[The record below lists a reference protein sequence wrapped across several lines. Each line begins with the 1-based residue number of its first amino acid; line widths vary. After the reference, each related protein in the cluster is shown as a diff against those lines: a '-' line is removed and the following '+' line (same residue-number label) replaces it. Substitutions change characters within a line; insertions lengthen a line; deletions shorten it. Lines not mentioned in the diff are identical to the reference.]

1 MALDPG
7 TKQRLQAS
15 HAYPAVTPGQ
25 VTFRHLDAF
34 LRDMEEKASAG
45 QNKPNPIEGKI
56 SNANGTAQTVIVG
69 AGTLYR
75 CRVINSDND
84 PVIVLLSDAGNNI
97 IIGVVYSTG
106 ASATGPGGSTVSGMG
121 EADFNG
127 LLDGVGVPF
136 GTDLR
141 VRAFKA
147 SDGTTGADNGCTVY
161 PLYGTAL

>member
-7 TKQRLQAS
+7 TKQRLEAQR
-15 HAYPAVTPGQ
+15 AYPSVNPGQ
-25 VTFRHLDAF
+25 ISFRHLEAC
-34 LRDMEEKASAG
+34 LRDLEEKMNAG
-45 QNKPNPIEGKI
+45 QSKPNPVEGKI
-56 SNANGTAQTVIVG
+56 SNANDTAQTLVVG

-75 CRVINSDND
+75 CRVNNSDNEA
-84 PVIVLLSDAGNNI
+84 VIVLLSDAGNDI
-97 IIGVVYSTG
+97 IIGAVYCPGT
-106 ASATGPGGSTVSGMG
+106 SATGPGGTTVNGVG

-127 LLDGVGVPF
+127 LADGVGVPF

-161 PLYGTAL
+161 PLYGVN